1 MLTICLKSGLTKFSV
16 NLKRIYLDRL
26 TPQTSHSL
34 GLQIV
39 QFIIA
44 PELQAT
50 QQVPSLLNQAKQQIS
65 DAIIQ
70 ENIVELIEKVI
81 VYKFPQKSR
90 QELEAMFSLTEWKQT
105 RFYQEAKEE
114 GKLEGEQEG
123 KLKTVSSFLKLGLT
137 PEQIAEELEINIEK
151 IRQFIAS
158 QNH

>member
-1 MLTICLKSGLTKFSV
+1 LPLPYQQLLVSQH
-16 NLKRIYLDRL
+16 LKRIYLDRL

-70 ENIVELIEKVI
+70 ENIVELIEKII

-90 QELEAMFSLTEWKQT
+90 QELESMFSLTEWKQT

-114 GKLEGEQEG
+114 GEQEG
-123 KLKTVSSFLKLGLT
+123 KLKTVSLLLKLGLT

-151 IRQFIAS
+151 VRQFIAS
-158 QNH
+158 QNN

>member
-1 MLTICLKSGLTKFSV
+1 MPLPYQQLLVSQH
-16 NLKRIYLDRL
+16 LKRIYLDRL

-70 ENIVELIEKVI
+70 ENIVELIEKII

-90 QELEAMFSLTEWKQT
+90 QELESMFSLTEWKQT

-114 GKLEGEQEG
+114 GEQEG
-123 KLKTVSSFLKLGLT
+123 KLKTVSLLLKLGLT

-151 IRQFIAS
+151 VRQFIAS
-158 QNH
+158 QNN